1 MGRHNDTLTRAA
13 YAEAMANDKSPTES
27 PASPFK
33 GLRASD
39 VERLL
44 ADPVAE
50 RRSEIVSKVA
60 AEFDTQGL
68 SEAERKMAVDILR
81 AMASD
86 AELVVRQAV
95 ASSLRHSEDLPHDIA
110 IKLARDD
117 FRVAQP
123 VLESSP
129 VLTDQDLI
137 AVLADGGAQKQVSIA
152 RRENVSEQVA
162 SAIIDTGNAA
172 AVATLVENE
181 GAELTDDLF
190 DRTLRRYSRF
200 ETVKS
205 AMVHRSILP
214 VTIAERL
221 VALVS
226 DKLQVELV
234 SRHAMSADA
243 ASDVIVGARER
254 ATLGLLSSGHAL
266 SDTRA
271 LVHQLNSRG
280 RLTGSLMLRVLC
292 TGDILFVE
300 EAMAEIAGIASDKAA
315 RLIHDA
321 GPLGLKAIYKKCELP
336 EILFPA
342 FRVAVDTF
350 HETGPLA
357 ATDREGFSRRITER
371 ILTQYQEMEIGDLD
385 FLLIKLGRL
394 EAA

>member
-1 MGRHNDTLTRAA
+1 MPNIDIDANAA
-13 YAEAMANDKSPTES
+13 P
-27 PASPFK
+27 SPFK
-33 GLRASD
+33 GLRVSD

-44 ADPVAE
+44 KDPVPE
-50 RRSEIVSKVA
+50 RRSEIVTKVA
-60 AEFDTQGL
+60 AEFDSHGL
-68 SEAERKMAVDILR
+68 TDTERKLAVDILR
-81 AMASD
+81 SMASD
-86 AELVVRQAV
+86 AEIMVRQAV
-95 ASSLRHSEDLPHDIA
+95 ASCLRCSADLPHDVA

-117 FRVAQP
+117 YRVAQP

-181 GAELTDDLF
+181 GAELSEDLY

-226 DKLQVELV
+226 DKLKVELV
-234 SRHAMSADA
+234 TRHALSSDA
-243 ASDVIVGARER
+243 AADLIVGARER
-254 ATLGLLSSGHAL
+254 ATLGLLDGGQAL
-266 SDTRA
+266 GDTKA
-271 LVHQLNSRG
+271 LVRQLHARG
-280 RLTGSLMLRVLC
+280 RLSASLMLRVLC
-292 TGDILFVE
+292 TGDMLFFE
-300 EAMAEIAGIASDKAA
+300 EGFAEIAGISSEKAA
-315 RLIHDA
+315 ALIHDG
-321 GPLGLKAIYKKCELP
+321 GPLGLKAIYKKCAMPEL
-336 EILFPA
+336 LFPA
-342 FRVAVDTF
+342 FRVAVDCF
-350 HETGPLA
+350 HETGPQA
-357 ATDREGFSRRITER
+357 PIDRESFTRRITER
-371 ILTQYQEMEIGDLD
+371 ILAQYQQMEVGDLD
-385 FLLIKLGRL
+385 FLLTKLAKL

>member
-1 MGRHNDTLTRAA
+1 M
-13 YAEAMANDKSPTES
+13 
-27 PASPFK
+27 SPFK

-39 VERLL
+39 VEKLL
-44 ADPVAE
+44 SDPVAE
-50 RRSEIVSKVA
+50 RRSEIVFKVV
-60 AEFDTQGL
+60 AEFEGDGL
-68 SEAERKMAVDILR
+68 SKIERKLAVDVLR

-95 ASSLRHSEDLPHDIA
+95 ASSLRHSEDMPHDIA

-117 FRVAQP
+117 YRVAQP

-162 SAIIDTGNAA
+162 AAVIDTGNAA

-181 GAELTDDLF
+181 GADLTDDLY

-205 AMVHRSILP
+205 AMVHRSLLP

-226 DKLQVELV
+226 DKLKVELV
-234 SRHAMSADA
+234 TRHELSAEAAM
-243 ASDVIVGARER
+243 DVIIGARER
-254 ATLGLLSSGHAL
+254 ATLGLLDGGYEPG
-266 SDTRA
+266 DTRA
-271 LVHQLNSRG
+271 LVRQLHSRE

-292 TGDILFVE
+292 TGDISFVE
-300 EAMAEIAGIASDKAA
+300 EAMAEIAGISSDKAE

-321 GPLGLKAIYKKCELP
+321 GPLGLKAIYKRCALP

-342 FRVAVDTF
+342 FRVAVDVF
-350 HETGPLA
+350 HEDGPSA
-357 ATDREGFSRRITER
+357 PRDREGFTRRITER
-371 ILTQYQEMEIGDLD
+371 ILTQYQEMEVNDLD
-385 FLLIKLGRL
+385 FLLAKLGRL

>member
-1 MGRHNDTLTRAA
+1 MTNDSPSIAA
-13 YAEAMANDKSPTES
+13 AS
-27 PASPFK
+27 SPFK
-33 GLRASD
+33 GLRESD
-39 VERLL
+39 VQRLL

-50 RRSEIVSKVA
+50 RRSDIVVKVA
-60 AEFDTQGL
+60 AEFSSEGL
-68 SEAERKMAVDILR
+68 SDVERKLAVDILR

-86 AELVVRQAV
+86 AELIVRQAV
-95 ASSLRHSEDLPHDIA
+95 SNSLRGSEALPHDLA

-123 VLESSP
+123 ILECSP
-129 VLTDQDLI
+129 VLSDQDLI

-152 RRENVSEQVA
+152 RREKVSEQVA

-181 GAELTDDLF
+181 GADLTEDLY

-205 AMVHRSILP
+205 AMAHRSILP

-226 DKLQVELV
+226 DKLKMELV
-234 SRHAMSADA
+234 TRHALSDDA

-254 ATLGLLSSGHAL
+254 ATLGLLDGGQGVG
-266 SDTRA
+266 DTRA
-271 LVHQLNSRG
+271 LVHQLHSRG
-280 RLTGSLMLRVLC
+280 RLSASLMLRVLC
-292 TGDILFVE
+292 TGDILFAE
-300 EAMAEIAGIASDKAA
+300 EGFAQVAGISWEKATQ
-315 RLIHDA
+315 LIHDA
-321 GPLGLKAIYKKCELP
+321 GPLGLKAIYKKCAFP

-342 FRVAVDTF
+342 FRVAVDVF
-350 HETGPLA
+350 HETGPTA
-357 ATDREGFSRRITER
+357 PTDRESFTRRITDR
-371 ILTQYQEMEIGDLD
+371 ILAQYKEMEVGDLD
-385 FLLIKLGRL
+385 FLLKKLARL

>member
-1 MGRHNDTLTRAA
+1 MPNNVA
-13 YAEAMANDKSPTES
+13 PTNS
-27 PASPFK
+27 TSSPFK

-39 VERLL
+39 VETLL
-44 ADPVAE
+44 ADPAPE
-50 RRSEIVSKVA
+50 RRSQIVVKVA
-60 AEFDTQGL
+60 AEFQREAL
-68 SEAERKMAVDILR
+68 SEAERALAVDILR

-86 AELVVRQAV
+86 AEMVVRQAV
-95 ASSLRHSEDLPHDIA
+95 ASTLRSSEDLPRDVA

-123 VLESSP
+123 VLECSP

-181 GAELTDDLF
+181 GADLTDDLY
-190 DRTLRRYSRF
+190 DRTLQRYSRF

-205 AMVHRSILP
+205 AMAHRSILP

-221 VALVS
+221 LALVS
-226 DKLQVELV
+226 DRLKLELAT
-234 SRHAMSADA
+234 RHALSDEA
-243 ASDVIVGARER
+243 ASDVIVRARER
-254 ATLGLLSSGHAL
+254 ATLGLLEGGHAL

-271 LVHQLNSRG
+271 LVHQLHSRG
-280 RLTGSLMLRVLC
+280 RLTASLMLRVLC

-300 EAMAEIAGIASDKAA
+300 EGFAEIAGISWDKAS
-315 RLIHDA
+315 RLVHDE
-321 GPLGLKAIYKKCELP
+321 GPLGLKAIYKKCALP

-350 HETGPLA
+350 HETGQLA
-357 ATDREGFSRRITER
+357 ATDRESFTRRITER
-371 ILTQYQEMEIGDLD
+371 ILTQYQEMEVGDLD
-385 FLLIKLGRL
+385 FLLTKLGRL